1 MILNNLRT
9 VGGTSMLKITFF
21 GTTTLLFDNGVDQIF
36 FDAHFTRPSI
46 EKYIAGA
53 HVTTNTGLCDKLI
66 DLHQIDRLRAI
77 FISHTHHDHVMDA
90 PYIAGRC
97 GAKIYGSSSAKN
109 VAIGGGIPEEKI
121 VVFKDGSEYSI
132 GGYTIRIIKSLHSK
146 PNKFN
151 NDLGVPIEK
160 PLVQPASLRDYKEGG
175 SYDFFIQHGEKK
187 ILIRPSFN
195 YIKGQ
200 LDGIQADVLFLGVAG
215 LAKADKDMEKVF
227 FAETVE
233 KTKAR
238 LVIPVHWDNF
248 FASLENPVEDM
259 PELIEKTDVV
269 FFKLAQYCEAHGINC
284 LIQYPRTS
292 IEI

>member
-1 MILNNLRT
+1 M
-9 VGGTSMLKITFF
+9 KITFF
-21 GTTTLLFDNGVDQIF
+21 GTTTLLFDDGRDQIL

-53 HVTTNTGLCDKLI
+53 KAETNTGLCDKLI
-66 DLHQIDRLRAI
+66 DLHHINRLRAV

-90 PYIAGRC
+90 PYVANRC
-97 GAKIYGSSSAKN
+97 GAMIYGSSSAKN
-109 VAIGGGIPEEKI
+109 VAIGGDVPEDKT
-121 VVFKDGSEYSI
+121 VVFHDGSEYSI
-132 GGYTIRIIKSLHSK
+132 GDYQIRIIKSLHSK
-146 PNKFN
+146 PTKFN
-151 NDLGVPIEK
+151 DDLGVQIEK

-175 SYDFFIQHGEKK
+175 SYDFFIRHGDQK

-195 YIKGQ
+195 YIEGQ

-215 LAKADKDMEKVF
+215 LAKAEEDMERAF

-248 FASLENPVEDM
+248 FASLEKPVEDM

-269 FFKLAQYCEAHGINC
+269 FFKLAKYCEAHDVNC
-284 LIQYPRTS
+284 LIQYPCTS

>member
-1 MILNNLRT
+1 
-9 VGGTSMLKITFF
+9 MLKITFF
-21 GTTTLLFDNGVDQIF
+21 GTTTLLFDDGRDQIL

-53 HVTTNTGLCDKLI
+53 NVVTNTELCDKLI
-66 DLHQIDRLRAI
+66 DLHHIDRLRAI

-90 PYIAGRC
+90 PYVANRC
-97 GAKIYGSSSAKN
+97 GAMIYGSSSAKN
-109 VAIGGGIPEEKI
+109 VAIGEGVPSEKT
-121 VVFKDGSEYSI
+121 VVFKDGSEYSV
-132 GGYTIRIIKSLHSK
+132 GAYKIRIIKSLHSK
-146 PNKFN
+146 PTRFN
-151 NDLGVPIEK
+151 DDLGIPIER

-175 SYDFFIQHGEKK
+175 SYDFYVEYGDKK

-215 LAKADKDMEKVF
+215 LAKAEEDMEKVF
-227 FAETVE
+227 FEETVE

-248 FASLENPVEDM
+248 FASLEKPVEDM

-269 FFKLAQYCEAHGINC
+269 FFKLAKYCEAHDVNC

>member
-1 MILNNLRT
+1 M
-9 VGGTSMLKITFF
+9 KITFF
-21 GTTTLLFDNGVDQIF
+21 GTTTLLFDDGRDQIL

-53 HVTTNTGLCDKLI
+53 KAETNTGLCDKLI
-66 DLHQIDRLRAI
+66 DLHHINRLRAV

-90 PYIAGRC
+90 PYVTNRC
-97 GAKIYGSSSAKN
+97 GAMIYGSSSAKN
-109 VAIGGGIPEEKI
+109 VAIGGDVPEDKT
-121 VVFKDGSEYSI
+121 VVFHDGSEYSI
-132 GGYTIRIIKSLHSK
+132 GDYQIRIIKSLHSK
-146 PNKFN
+146 PTKFN
-151 NDLGVPIEK
+151 DDLGVPIEK

-175 SYDFFIQHGEKK
+175 SYDFFIRHGDQK

-195 YIKGQ
+195 YIEGQ

-215 LAKADKDMEKVF
+215 LAKAEEDMERAF

-248 FASLENPVEDM
+248 FASLEKPVEDM

-269 FFKLAQYCEAHGINC
+269 FFKLAKYCEAHDVNC
-284 LIQYPRTS
+284 LIQYPCTS